1 MTNKSNFEVL
11 DALQQ
16 LQLEQTWLEATRTT
30 LQARPIEDY
39 LQLAFAENTKLDD
52 SIDVIR
58 QFTLLVE
65 KGITPPA
72 SILNTLA
79 IRFRKYLK
87 TEPFDSL
94 DAAFNLKR
102 KQSVGHPLDHRLA
115 IEERGRVIC
124 FMWCLRYQATLNGEK
139 LSIESAAAE
148 AINKLNLDV
157 SESVLE
163 KNYVDKKADDI
174 FGQAFEELNEALKKV
189 ETKSSF

>member
-72 SILNTLA
+72 SILNALA
-79 IRFRKYLK
+79 NHFKHYLK
-87 TEPFDSL
+87 KEPFDSL

-115 IEERGRVIC
+115 IEERGRIIY
-124 FMWCLRYQATLNGEK
+124 FMWDLRYQATLNGEK
-139 LSIESAAAE
+139 LSIESAAGK
-148 AINKLNLDV
+148 AINKYGLKV

-163 KNYVDKKADDI
+163 KNYVDMKADDV
-174 FGQAFEELNEALKKV
+174 FGELIVVMNEALKKV

>member
-87 TEPFDSL
+87 TGPFVSL

-115 IEERGRVIC
+115 IEKRGVVIY
-124 FMWCLRYQATLNGEK
+124 FMWDLRHQAILNGKK
-139 LSIESAAAE
+139 LSIESAAGE
-148 AINKLNLDV
+148 AINKYGLNV

-163 KNYVDKKADDI
+163 KNYVDLKADEV
-174 FGQAFEELNEALKKV
+174 FGKAFEVLTHVLNQ
-189 ETKSSF
+189 